1 MKAKS
6 ITGLMMI
13 LVILLSTGYV
23 AGQTKDG
30 KRNKD
35 AQAGKG
41 SSDRRDTGRLWTIKT
56 SDSVKPELRKLLE
69 GKKVREGLNTILET
83 PKGSQVLIKVRNG
96 QIAEFIL
103 TNGKGARQTHVM
115 ARMAAPSEGG
125 HTSADCIR
133 TYDQCLDNCR
143 AAGGL
148 EEYICNLGCG
158 WDLAMCVRTVGS
170 GGVRS
175 VYLQ

>member
-6 ITGLMMI
+6 VTGLVMV
-13 LVILLSTGYV
+13 LVMLLSTGYV

-30 KRNKD
+30 KRSKD
-35 AQAGKG
+35 AQARKG
-41 SSDRRDTGRLWTIKT
+41 SGDSRDTGGLWTIKT
-56 SDSVKPELRKLLE
+56 SESVKPELRKLLE
-69 GKKVREGLNTILET
+69 GKRVRNGLNTILET
-83 PKGSQVLIKVRNG
+83 PKGSQVLIRVRNG
-96 QIAEFIL
+96 QIAELIL
-103 TNGKGARQTHVM
+103 TNGKGARQAHVM
-115 ARMAAPSEGG
+115 ARMAATSESG

-148 EEYICNLGCG
+148 EEYICNLGCA

-170 GGVRS
+170 SGRQL